1 MSLSNT
7 ATVSTFNSTNFYKFG
22 INIPDGFNIT
32 KNDSEIYLVLDISG
46 SMSIV
51 LSHVKTALKDFLQKL
66 PTDSNIKLY
75 TFESFPHFIYGGKI
89 NSTLFSRINEI
100 RSTGGTNFTAI
111 NLKLAEDISKSEFKN
126 INVVYFTDGCDGS
139 SYYGNKCPESLNNG
153 IDKMKTAYEG
163 KNSRIFSIGF
173 TSCHDAKFIGK
184 LTSSGTH
191 NGLFQY
197 LKDISGLSECIDPI
211 LGLLSQNVFNLE
223 INGNPIQNYD
233 FDQELKTVTGS
244 FTNTTTFDELNL
256 HIESGREIFDFT
268 IKPEITEIELNDKIK
283 ISTQTIYDTIRDG
296 VSQLEKDKSIIK
308 TMNATIKQAQKDLEN
323 LQTEIRTR
331 ERLERKVAMKEL
343 ESIYPLIDNYFRL
356 SSQIAAGNCSNDVI
370 AQLNSIGYSGQLKAG
385 LQRKLDARAE
395 ANADKQQN
403 AEYRKIELLKNVP
416 KISVDSEFKDMK
428 CFLTVQD
435 PADAY
440 SEGDSMCF
448 TFDCGRSPTAVA
460 DPTKVVIKK
469 ILPSFITSEGFMDAA
484 KMAGAGSLGDFDKN
498 SQACVIKSEGR
509 EPISGALPLYINEEN
524 WKMAKLN
531 MPPILGLIT
540 TCDPLGYSY
549 SQINAL
555 YFKALYQAKIQ
566 MINEPSEWIS
576 NIYRLIHVTCEY
588 ILRDYKEIEKVKES
602 FNNFKQPI
610 NRTIDVIPCLI
621 TFSSQIMVMINMN
634 EIHADDP
641 FLNGDFMRFIIE
653 EQHRRSMPNQID
665 EKSIVTLI
673 KKIFKIKAEEYYLN
687 DLLNDQ
693 AKFDQMMSSKSG
705 NSEEMKY
712 EKYFCNQVGI
722 KFETGTSSNGNDEL
736 KLISPSK
743 KPDSFEI
750 LPKSYEMNPIKVHDF
765 SSIIGISQ
773 PTFSVLEQAA
783 FLIQNMYQ
791 SKNSSRRSAIED
803 GTFFPI
809 INIESAHKYL
819 TQICRKV
826 ISDERK
832 SEFDQQHAKQSAASS
847 SSGATLFCMT
857 DNLKVAAGFLHE
869 CRTFSPNDKPCI
881 GKDIHIMLGNQ
892 NCPHAIEKMNMLK
905 TGVYHYKDGIHDV
918 KLTVQ
923 YDNDGRTRT
932 WNPRKQICNRFYM
945 NYRNQLTS
953 EDWIRYFRMSG
964 FGGIIGN
971 EDKTTYK

>member
-1 MSLSNT
+1 MAFSNR

-22 INIPDGFNIT
+22 IKIPDGFNIS
-32 KNDSEIYLVLDISG
+32 KNDSEIYLVLDVSG
-46 SMSIV
+46 SMGSVIPQ
-51 LSHVKTALKDFLQKL
+51 VKTALKEFLKKL
-66 PTDSNIKLY
+66 PADSNIKLY

-89 NSTLFSRINEI
+89 NSTLFSKINEI
-100 RSTGGTNFTAI
+100 RSMGGTNFTAI

-139 SYYGNKCPESLNNG
+139 SYYGTKSPASTNYG
-153 IDKMKTAYEG
+153 INQMKSAYVG

-173 TSCHDAKFIGK
+173 TSSHDAKFIGK
-184 LTSSGTH
+184 LTSSGTQ

-223 INGNPIQNYD
+223 INGNSIQNYD
-233 FDQELKTVTGS
+233 FDPDIKTVTGS
-244 FTNTTTFDELNL
+244 FTHTNDYNDLNFHL
-256 HIESGREIFDFT
+256 VSGREIFDLN
-268 IKPEITEIELNDKIK
+268 IKADVTEIELNDKIK
-283 ISTQTIYDTIRDG
+283 ISTQTIYDTIRNG
-296 VSQLEKDKSIIK
+296 VAQLEKDKSIIK
-308 TMNATIKQAQKDLEN
+308 TMNATIKQAQKDLEA
-323 LQTEIRTR
+323 LQIEIRTR
-331 ERLERKVAMKEL
+331 GRLERKIVMKEL

-356 SSQIAAGNCSNDVI
+356 SSQISAGNCSNDVY

-403 AEYRKIELLKNVP
+403 ADLKKVQLIKTVP
-416 KISVDSEFKDMK
+416 EITVDSEFKDMK

-435 PADAY
+435 PAEAY

-448 TFDCGRSPTAVA
+448 TFDCGRSPAAVA

-484 KMAGAGSLGDFDKN
+484 KMAGAGSLGDFNKN
-498 SQACVIKSEGR
+498 SQACVITSEGR

-566 MINEPSEWIS
+566 METEPSEWIS
-576 NIYRLIHVTCEY
+576 KIYNMIHVTCEH
-588 ILRDYKEIEKVKES
+588 ILRDYKEIKKVKEV
-602 FNNFKQPI
+602 FNNFKEPI
-610 NRTIDVIPCLI
+610 HRTIDVVPCLH
-621 TFSSQIMVMINMN
+621 TFSAQLMVMINLN

-641 FLNGDFMRFIIE
+641 FLNGDFMRFMVE
-653 EQHRRSMPNQID
+653 EQHRRSMPNHID
-665 EKSIVTLI
+665 DKSIVTLI
-673 KKIFKIKAEEYYLN
+673 KKIFKINTEDYYLN

-693 AKFDQMMSSKSG
+693 DKFEQMMSSKSG

-722 KFETGTSSNGNDEL
+722 KFKTGTSSNGSDEL

-743 KPDSFEI
+743 NPVSFKI
-750 LPKSYEMNPIKVHDF
+750 LPGNYEMNPIKVHDF
-765 SSIIGISQ
+765 SIIVGIPQ
-773 PTFSVLEQAA
+773 PTLTILEQAA
-783 FLIQNMYQ
+783 ILIQNMFQ

-803 GTFFPI
+803 GTFVPI
-809 INIESAHKYL
+809 LNNESAHKYL

-869 CRTFSPNDKPCI
+869 CRAFCTDDKPTI
-881 GKDIHIMLGNQ
+881 GKDIHTMLGEQ
-892 NCPHAIEKMNMLK
+892 TCPHALEKMKMLK
-905 TGVYHYKDGIHDV
+905 TGIYHYKDGIHDV

-923 YDNDGRTRT
+923 YDKDGTTRT
-932 WNPRKQICNRFYM
+932 WNPRKQICNKFYM
-945 NYRNQLTS
+945 NYRDKLTS
-953 EDWIRYFRMSG
+953 EDWMEYFNDSD

-971 EDKTTYK
+971 EFR